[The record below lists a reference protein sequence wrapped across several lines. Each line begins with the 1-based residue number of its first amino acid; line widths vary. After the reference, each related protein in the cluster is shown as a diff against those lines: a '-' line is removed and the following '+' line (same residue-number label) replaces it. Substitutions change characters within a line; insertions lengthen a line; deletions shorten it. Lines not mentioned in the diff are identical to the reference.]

1 MNPTLVAVRWLAR
14 PVCALL
20 FLAPLVAGCSSVL
33 RSSANA
39 RTVFPYCNVY
49 TANACFG
56 IGRGGKVVTSPLH
69 DYVLYDV
76 TLSDGAKARIYSG
89 YNPDKSRFERASPC
103 RQGGTTDQCSMVR
116 SRTSIDLL
124 YGRDGEYLDVH
135 VEASGDSMAG
145 QHIRNFIQSFRPCEE
160 DGAGLRCAEVRIFS
174 GLP

>member
-1 MNPTLVAVRWLAR
+1 MNLTLVVARTLAR

-20 FLAPLVAGCSSVL
+20 FSAPLVVGCSSVP

-49 TANACFG
+49 TGNACFG
-56 IGRGGKVVTSPLH
+56 IHRGDKVVTSPLH

-76 TLSDGAKARIYSG
+76 TLSDGTKARIYSG
-89 YNPDKSRFERASPC
+89 YNPDKSRFEGGSPC
-103 RQGGTTDQCSMVR
+103 QQGGNTEQCAMVR
-116 SRTSIDLL
+116 SPTSVDLL
-124 YGRDGEYLDVH
+124 YGRNGDYLDVH

-145 QHIRNFIQSFRPCEE
+145 QHVRNFIQSFRPCEE